1 MGIVG
6 DSGIGKTTLVDL
18 MLGLLSPSKGT
29 ILINEKKLLN
39 SELLYNLT
47 SYLPQNPVI
56 LDGSIEK
63 NIALEN
69 DEKLLN
75 REKIKEACSLLN

>member
-47 SYLPQNPVI
+47 SYYRKTL
-56 LDGSIEK
+56 
-63 NIALEN
+63 
-69 DEKLLN
+69 
-75 REKIKEACSLLN
+75 